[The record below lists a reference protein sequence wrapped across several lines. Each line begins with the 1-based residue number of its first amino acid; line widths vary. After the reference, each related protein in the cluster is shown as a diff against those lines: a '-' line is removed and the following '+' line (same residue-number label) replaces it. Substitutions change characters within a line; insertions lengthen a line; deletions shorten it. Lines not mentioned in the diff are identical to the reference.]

1 MIFLSRK
8 WVIRMN
14 SFFIIL
20 FHTFLNKLKSKSFII
35 TTLLTVVIV
44 LGLTNIQNIIALFD
58 KNGGETSVIVLD
70 ETGELYEPFKQ
81 QMEAIN
87 PDIEIVEHELFFD
100 GEIIAEATVKH
111 GANDGM
117 LLLRFNAEQLPEA
130 TYKAMSIADSA
141 LYTDL
146 QTGLQQLKTLLA
158 ASKINLTPDQ
168 LQKLYEPVSF
178 EKIAL
183 EKNAK
188 TEEELNQARGLVYVL
203 LFIIYFAV
211 IMYANMIAMEVAT
224 EKSSRVM
231 EILISSVSPIKQMF
245 AKILGIGLLSLTQ
258 LAVFLIVGYYSL
270 TSNMES
276 LKEGFLGVYGFSD
289 VPLATIAYAVIFFI
303 LGYFLYA
310 TLAAFLG
317 SLVSRIEDVQQMITP
332 MSLLVVAGFMIAMFG
347 LTKPDAPFIV
357 ITSYIP
363 FFTPMI
369 MFLRVGMLSIPT
381 WEAVLGIAILT
392 ATIALLAIFGAKVYR
407 GGVLMYGQSNS
418 FKDIKKA
425 LQITKKE

>member
-1 MIFLSRK
+1 
-8 WVIRMN
+8 MN
-14 SFFIIL
+14 SFWIIL
-20 FHTFLNKLKSKSFII
+20 FHTYLNKLKSKSFIV
-35 TTLLTVVIV
+35 TTILTVVIV
-44 LGLTNIQNIIALFD
+44 LGLTNINNIINLFD
-58 KNGGETSVIVLD
+58 KNGGKETVAVLD
-70 ETGELYEPFKQ
+70 ETGKLFEPFQ
-81 QMEAIN
+81 QQIAVINKDIKLENFKGSGKEAEQAVKN
-87 PDIEIVEHELFFD
+87 GDFAGLIELQY
-100 GEIIAEATVKH
+100 
-111 GANDGM
+111 NQ
-117 LLLRFNAEQLPEA
+117 EQLPEA
-130 TYKAMSIADSA
+130 VFKAMSIADSS
-141 LYTDL
+141 LFTDL
-146 QTGLQQLKTLLA
+146 QAGLQQLKTMIA
-158 ASKINLTPDQ
+158 ASKLNLTEEQ
-168 LQKLYEPVSF
+168 LQKLYEPAAF

-203 LFIIYFAV
+203 LFIIYFSV

-258 LAVFLIVGYYSL
+258 LAVFLLVGYYSL
-270 TSNMES
+270 TKNMDS
-276 LKEGFLGVYGFSD
+276 LEDGFWGVYGFGD
-289 VPLATIAYAVIFFI
+289 VPLATIVYAVVFFI

-332 MSLLVVAGFMIAMFG
+332 MTLLVVAGFMIAMFG
-347 LTKPDAPFIV
+347 LGKPDASFIT

-369 MFLRVGMLSIPT
+369 MFLRVGMLTIPV
-381 WEAVLGIAILT
+381 WEAVLGIAILIG
-392 ATIALLAIFGAKVYR
+392 TIIVLAIFGARVYR
-407 GGVLMYGQSNS
+407 GGVLMYGKSNS

-425 LQITKKE
+425 LQLTKKE

>member
-1 MIFLSRK
+1 
-8 WVIRMN
+8 MN
-14 SFFIIL
+14 KFWIIL
-20 FHTFLNKLKSKSFII
+20 FHTYMNKFKTKSFIV
-35 TTLLTVVIV
+35 TTLMTVVIT
-44 LGLTNIQNIIALFD
+44 LALTNMNNIIEIFD
-58 KNGGETSVIVLD
+58 NTGGKEKVAVLD
-70 ETGELYEPFKQ
+70 ETGQLYEPLKEQ
-81 QMEAIN
+81 ISALNKDLQ
-87 PDIEIVEHELFFD
+87 LSQFD
-100 GEIIAEATVKH
+100 GSEQDAEQAVED
-111 GANDGM
+111 GAYSGVVQ
-117 LLLRFNAEQLPEA
+117 LRFDDRQLPEA
-130 TYKAMSIADSA
+130 TYKAMGVADSA
-141 LYTDL
+141 LYSDL
-146 QTGLQQLKTLLA
+146 QAGLQQLKTMMA
-158 ASKINLTPDQ
+158 ASQINLTGAQ
-168 LQKLYEPVSF
+168 LQQLYEPVSF

-258 LAVFLIVGYYSL
+258 LAVLLSVGYYSIKRNL
-270 TSNMES
+270 AS
-276 LKEGFLGVYGFSD
+276 LEGGFFDDFGFGNIS
-289 VPLATIAYAVIFFI
+289 LSTIAYAVIFFI

-332 MSLLVVAGFMIAMFG
+332 MTLLVVAGFMIAMFG
-347 LTKPDAPFIV
+347 LGTPDSPFIV

-369 MFLRVGMLSIPT
+369 MFLRVGMLTIPV
-381 WEAVLGIAILT
+381 WEAILGIVILL
-392 ATIALLAIFGAKVYR
+392 ATITFLAIFGARVYR
-407 GGVLMYGQSNS
+407 GGVLMYGKSNS

-425 LQITKKE
+425 LQLTKKE

>member
-1 MIFLSRK
+1 VLLSP
-8 WVIRMN
+8 N
-14 SFFIIL
+14 L
-20 FHTFLNKLKSKSFII
+20 
-35 TTLLTVVIV
+35 
-44 LGLTNIQNIIALFD
+44 NIIDIFD
-58 KNGGETSVIVLD
+58 KNDGKEKVAVLD
-70 ETGELYEPFKQ
+70 ETGQLYEPLEKQ
-81 QMEAIN
+81 VKTINKNIKLTLYEGKEVEAVKA
-87 PDIEIVEHELFFD
+87 VEKGD
-100 GEIIAEATVKH
+100 YQGII
-111 GANDGM
+111 
-117 LLLRFNAEQLPEA
+117 LLSFNEEKLPVA
-130 TYKAMSIADSA
+130 QYKAMTIADSA
-141 LYTDL
+141 LFTDL
-146 QTGLQQLKTLLA
+146 QTSLQQLKTMLA
-158 ASKINLTPDQ
+158 ASQINLTPVQ

-203 LFIIYFAV
+203 LFIIYFSV

-245 AKILGIGLLSLTQ
+245 AKIIGIGLLSLTQ
-258 LAVFLIVGYYSL
+258 LAVFLTVGYFSFKQ
-270 TSNMES
+270 NMES
-276 LKEGFLGVYGFSD
+276 LKEGFFGVYGFGD
-289 VPLATIAYAVIFFI
+289 IPVDTIVYAVIFFI

-332 MSLLVVAGFMIAMFG
+332 MTKLVVAGFMIAMFG
-347 LTKPDAPFIV
+347 LGKPDALFITV
-357 ITSYIP
+357 TSYIP

-369 MFLRVGMLSIPT
+369 MFLRVGMLTIPV
-381 WEAVLGIAILT
+381 WEALLGIAILV
-392 ATIALLAIFGAKVYR
+392 ATITFLAIFGARVYR

-425 LQITKKE
+425 LQLTKKE